1 MEIECGSSPIRKFFI
16 PSDYDNDLIADCVDP
31 DDDNDGCLDEEDLW
45 PYDENAC
52 ADADGD
58 GIADYYDYDSDNDDF
73 TDSDEVNEYGTDPSD
88 PSSYPTWNVTIN
100 INGDGT
106 VDPSTGAY
114 KRGTNITFTATEGTG
129 YLLTG
134 WYGDLLSD
142 PVTRTLST
150 NIVLSTNLNVIATF
164 SDDADG
170 DSLSNT
176 LENQLGSNPWQ
187 LDSDGDGID
196 DPTEVSMTNMV
207 FTFDPTVNSG
217 DEMNRLQNALDQ
229 IPGVM
234 GDTMMELRGGEVS
247 ITIDS
252 NTATIEIPV
261 EASMDNFTNW
271 INMDSITI
279 TRPTTNDVEFFELE
293 FD

>member
-1 MEIECGSSPIRKFFI
+1 
-16 PSDYDNDLIADCVDP
+16 
-31 DDDNDGCLDEEDLW
+31 
-45 PYDENAC
+45 
-52 ADADGD
+52 
-58 GIADYYDYDSDNDDF
+58 
-73 TDSDEVNEYGTDPSD
+73 
-88 PSSYPTWNVTIN
+88 
-100 INGDGT
+100 
-106 VDPSTGAY
+106 
-114 KRGTNITFTATEGTG
+114 
-129 YLLTG
+129 
-134 WYGDLLSD
+134 
-142 PVTRTLST
+142 
-150 NIVLSTNLNVIATF
+150 
-164 SDDADG
+164 
-170 DSLSNT
+170 
-176 LENQLGSNPWQ
+176 ENQLGSNPWQ

-247 ITIDS
+247 ISIDS
-252 NTATIEIPV
+252 NTATIDIPV